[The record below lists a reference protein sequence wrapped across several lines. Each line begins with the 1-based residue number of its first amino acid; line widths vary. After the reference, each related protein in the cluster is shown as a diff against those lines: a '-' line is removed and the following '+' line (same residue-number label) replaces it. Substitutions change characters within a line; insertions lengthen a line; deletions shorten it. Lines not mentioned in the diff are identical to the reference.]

1 MAQVSPAAVRE
12 VGDDPSAP
20 LVAIV
25 DFGLKANIVRSLGG
39 AGCGS
44 ACSRTRRP
52 RPTCWRRDVAGVVFS
67 PGPGDPA
74 RLAGPVALAGAVID
88 DGRPLLGICL
98 GHQIV
103 GRAAGAETTRLRF
116 GHHGANHPVQDLD
129 TGYVQVTAQN
139 HEVQVVGG
147 SVPASSGFRVSQLN
161 LNDRSVEGLRHAEK
175 PIETVQYH
183 PEGAPG
189 PLDALAVFDRFVD
202 AIRPARD
209 HRRPAGGRGPRPP
222 EEAGVRADPRLGPVV
237 IGQAAEFDYAGTQAC
252 RALRAEGVRTILVN
266 SNPATIMTDPT
277 VADAVY
283 LEPLTVPAIEAV
295 IAREKPEGLLA
306 GLGGQTALNLAMAL
320 SEAGVLERH
329 NVRLLGTPLEAIHM
343 AEDREAFRDLLDR
356 IDQPYAPSFIV
367 EGPDEDARHASAE
380 EALDTIGLPA
390 IIRPAFT
397 LGGTGGGIVET
408 EEAYWERVRSGLRAS
423 PIKQVMIERCL
434 VGWQEIEY
442 EVMRDHEDTCIA
454 VCSMENVDPLG
465 VHTGDSIVVAPV
477 QTLTDAVHQRLRSAA
492 LAIIRALGV
501 EGGCNV
507 QFALSPDSTEYA
519 VIEVNP
525 RVSRSSALASK
536 ATGYPIARVA
546 AQIAAGRTL
555 AEIPNVVTGTTVAAF
570 EPALDYVVVKLPRFP
585 FDKFPA
591 ADRRLGSQMK
601 ATGEVM
607 AIDRTFG
614 AALNKALRGLEQA
627 GAGPLGEDAS
637 WAPTFDYLAAVYGGD
652 HDEDDPLAPA
662 GEDTVIRWI
671 DERGEACESSRFA
684 QRSAAPVVLKRFV
697 EPSDSRLWRVLGL
710 LRRGVPQEVIRAA
723 TGISPWFLAEMGRNV
738 GLEHAVHAAG
748 ASLVDTDDPAG
759 AELLSTAKRA
769 AFSDSDLGRLAGV
782 PETAVRA
789 ARATLGLAP
798 GYAMVDTCAAEFA
811 AETPYF
817 YSTYASAGSPPEAP
831 PAPRPGALVIGSGP
845 VRIGQGIEFDYCA
858 VQAADVLRRE
868 GWSAIM
874 VNSNPETVSTD
885 FDASTRLYFEPL
897 DAESV
902 RSIIEFESGSARRR
916 HATSAMTLRH
926 RCAECHRRWAGP
938 NRSGSPTTGRC
949 RRSSRS
955 AARRRSTSP
964 GRSSRRACRCSGP
977 SLETIDQAEERV
989 RFSALLDRLGIPQPE
1004 GGMAES
1010 IEEALTLAERIGYP
1024 VIVRPSFVI
1033 GGLAI
1038 DFAYSPED
1046 LARHLAAAAV
1056 VDPDRPV
1063 RIDRFLE
1070 GIEVDIDAVC
1080 DGTAVLIPGL
1090 LEHVERAGVHSGDSI
1105 AVFPPQHVS
1114 DGDVDLI
1121 VNTMERVCLALG
1133 ATGLVNAQFI
1143 VRDDGVYLIEVNPR
1157 ASRTVP
1163 FLSKVTGVPMVELAV
1178 RISLGATLASLGQ
1191 TPGLRPSP
1199 PFVAV
1204 KAPAFSTAKLKGVDP
1219 SVGPFMQSTGEV
1231 IGIAEDPR
1239 VAMAKALT
1247 GASLIPPRP
1256 GDGPAPLALLSIADR
1271 DKWGLVDLA
1280 KALRRAGY
1288 RLAAT
1293 PGTRTALREAG
1304 FGVDPVAKLGAEPD
1318 REIGEIPILDAIAG
1332 GDVRLVV
1339 NTPTPRSGAIR
1350 DAAEIRHAAI
1360 AEGVLCLTAI
1370 ETGIAAA
1377 AALEPSILDEISRV
1391 RPITEWVPA
1400 V

>member
-1 MAQVSPAAVRE
+1 M
-12 VGDDPSAP
+12 
-20 LVAIV
+20 LI
-25 DFGLKANIVRSLGG
+25 LG
-39 AGCGS
+39 S
-44 ACSRTRRP
+44 
-52 RPTCWRRDVAGVVFS
+52 
-67 PGPGDPA
+67 
-74 RLAGPVALAGAVID
+74 
-88 DGRPLLGICL
+88 
-98 GHQIV
+98 
-103 GRAAGAETTRLRF
+103 
-116 GHHGANHPVQDLD
+116 
-129 TGYVQVTAQN
+129 
-139 HEVQVVGG
+139 
-147 SVPASSGFRVSQLN
+147 
-161 LNDRSVEGLRHAEK
+161 
-175 PIETVQYH
+175 
-183 PEGAPG
+183 
-189 PLDALAVFDRFVD
+189 
-202 AIRPARD
+202 
-209 HRRPAGGRGPRPP
+209 
-222 EEAGVRADPRLGPVV
+222 GPVV

-283 LEPLTVPAIEAV
+283 LEPLTVDAIEAV

-306 GLGGQTALNLAMAL
+306 GLGGQTALNLATAL
-320 SEAGVLERH
+320 AEAGVLDRH
-329 NVRLLGTPLEAIHM
+329 NVRLLGTPLEAIRM

-356 IDQPYAPSFIV
+356 IDQPYAPSYIV
-367 EGPDEDARHASAE
+367 EGLDDDARHASAE
-380 EALDTIGLPA
+380 AALAEIGLPA

-408 EEAYWERVRSGLRAS
+408 EDAYWERVRSGLRAS

-442 EVMRDHEDTCIA
+442 EVMRDAEDTCIA

-477 QTLTDAVHQRLRSAA
+477 QTLTDQVHQRLRSAA

-555 AEIPNVVTGTTVAAF
+555 ADIPNVVTGTTVAAF

-585 FDKFPA
+585 FDKFPT

-627 GAGPLGEDAS
+627 GAGPLGEDPS
-637 WAPTFDYLAAVYGGD
+637 WRPTFDYLAAVYATGD
-652 HDEDDPLAPA
+652 DAEDEDL
-662 GEDTVIRWI
+662 VIRWI
-671 DERGEACESSRFA
+671 DERGLACESSRFA
-684 QRSAAPVVLKRFV
+684 ERSAAPIVLRRFV

-710 LRRGVPQEVIRAA
+710 LRRGVAQETIRAA

-738 GLEHAVHAAG
+738 GLEADVRAAG
-748 ASLVDTDDPAG
+748 ATIADPDDEDG
-759 AELLSTAKRA
+759 GRLLATVKRA
-769 AFSDSDLGRLAGV
+769 GYADRDLASLAGV
-782 PETAVRA
+782 GESDVAA
-789 ARATLGLAP
+789 ARAALGLEP

-831 PAPRPGALVIGSGP
+831 PVKRPAALVIGSGP

-885 FDASTRLYFEPL
+885 FDASSRLYFEPL
-897 DAESV
+897 DHESV
-902 RSIIEFESGSARRR
+902 RSIIAFESGG
-916 HATSAMTLRH
+916 
-926 RCAECHRRWAGP
+926 AGTWTP
-938 NRSGSPTTGRC
+938 VPDDNRGIDVSGVIGSGRSGREADGPPIGHGTLPAVVAYGGQTPLNLAASLV
-949 RRSSRS
+949 RSGVPLLGS
-955 AARRRSTSP
+955 
-964 GRSSRRACRCSGP
+964 
-977 SLETIDQAEERV
+977 SLETIDQAEERT

-1046 LARHLAAAAV
+1046 LARHLAAASI

-1070 GIEVDIDAVC
+1070 GIEVDVDAIC
-1080 DGTAVLIPGL
+1080 DGHGVLIPGL

-1105 AVFPPQHVS
+1105 AVFPPQHVAE
-1114 DGDVDLI
+1114 GDRDLI
-1121 VNTMERVCLALG
+1121 VWTMERICLALG
-1133 ATGLVNAQFI
+1133 ARGLVNAQFI

-1163 FLSKVTGVPMVELAV
+1163 FMSKVTGVPMVELAV
-1178 RISLGATLASLGQ
+1178 RISLGATLAELGWD
-1191 TPGLRPSP
+1191 TGLRPDPS
-1199 PFVAV
+1199 FVAV

-1231 IGIAEDPR
+1231 IGIADDAR

-1247 GASLIPPRP
+1247 GASLIPPRTAETA
-1256 GDGPAPLALLSIADR
+1256 GEAPLALLSIADR
-1271 DKWGLVDLA
+1271 DKWGLLDLA
-1280 KALRRAGY
+1280 RALDVAGY
-1288 RLAAT
+1288 RIAAT
-1293 PGTRTALREAG
+1293 AGTRAALEAAG
-1304 FGVDPVAKLGAEPD
+1304 FTVEPVAKLGAEPQG
-1318 REIGEIPILDAIAG
+1318 GEPGILELIADG
-1332 GDVRLVV
+1332 HVRLVV
-1339 NTPTPRSGAIR
+1339 NTPTPRSGAVR

-1370 ETGIAAA
+1370 ETGVAAA
-1377 AALEPSILDEISRV
+1377 EALAPDIVEGIARV
-1391 RPITEWVPA
+1391 RSITEWVPSTA
-1400 V
+1400 VATPA